1 MVSLLTF
8 YFGIKKSYHNYLN
21 SYSENSEIETV
32 YVNLTNRVIYESEVE
47 IEKNF
52 SNYLGL
58 YSPLKQKTTMQI
70 LITFREFPFYISKS
84 TPETGKSLKVE
95 NPFTTD
101 EIEKIK
107 NLKNVK
113 TVWTPS
119 WSSIFIQQGN
129 FSGNFLIFY
138 INSGDIENF
147 GLKIKSGRDFNK
159 NDGVDKCI
167 IGSKVKE
174 LIFPDE
180 NPIGKKLNYF
190 NSEIIGVLEEKEPQ
204 SIVSGGGPLTPNI
217 HPNMSIYFPKKE
229 SFTQIN
235 DIGYTDLIIVTDFG
249 KGEEIKNKIK
259 KIFNYKENNE
269 TILTVY
275 STIQNISHNIGLNN
289 RREILS
295 ILFKYT
301 FLLLIGSILV
311 SGFALFIEVMTR
323 TREISIRRALGTPKR
338 RILFKY
344 IINGILISTLSWF
357 FSIVIFLILKSYMQR
372 LLNIITSGEIFSFF
386 NLQRFKEPLIP
397 YPSLI
402 EEINLSLNFNIL
414 SISLILMIL
423 IGVVFSIY
431 PSLKAS
437 NIKPVFGIKYRGG
450 VINKFTSRIRDFIGI
465 IPFIFTLLIIFF
477 FICDSY
483 KIIYE
488 NKNVIKVVGNDV
500 LRIRE
505 YNPGIPMGLLNEDD
519 LLNINNTLIKEG
531 YKVGTLDSV
540 KVEWIKPEDISNGW
554 VRIVTGSSS
563 LKEIYELPVSEKNNS
578 YTEEPVILLGIE
590 AAKLMGIEKNSDDIG
605 IAQLPSGFSKIT
617 NIIERNES
625 YLINRT
631 IYNLISFDG
640 ESSLG
645 PQISPTILIK
655 GVKEND
661 LENVKSIIKNII
673 GSDKYEYLQFFYG
686 GFVVDALQR
695 VNNTILSFQ
704 ILISI
709 ISLLEGFISF
719 SNYLFLYSLLKRKES
734 AILRAL
740 GASKSY
746 VFKIFFIHHI
756 LLSLFALGLSFIV
769 LSIFLL
775 LQGTFFTL
783 FNLYTMLWII
793 LIIAI
798 SFILSYIFSI
808 SEARRIKEA
817 LPSRELKNL

>member
-275 STIQNISHNIGLNN
+275 STIQNISHNIGL
-289 RREILS
+289 
-295 ILFKYT
+295 K
-301 FLLLIGSILV
+301 
-311 SGFALFIEVMTR
+311 
-323 TREISIRRALGTPKR
+323 
-338 RILFKY
+338 
-344 IINGILISTLSWF
+344 
-357 FSIVIFLILKSYMQR
+357 IFLTISVLITEGRFYQFY
-372 LLNIITSGEIFSFF
+372 LNIH
-386 NLQRFKEPLIP
+386 
-397 YPSLI
+397 
-402 EEINLSLNFNIL
+402 
-414 SISLILMIL
+414 
-423 IGVVFSIY
+423 
-431 PSLKAS
+431 
-437 NIKPVFGIKYRGG
+437 
-450 VINKFTSRIRDFIGI
+450 
-465 IPFIFTLLIIFF
+465 
-477 FICDSY
+477 
-483 KIIYE
+483 
-488 NKNVIKVVGNDV
+488 
-500 LRIRE
+500 
-505 YNPGIPMGLLNEDD
+505 
-519 LLNINNTLIKEG
+519 
-531 YKVGTLDSV
+531 
-540 KVEWIKPEDISNGW
+540 
-554 VRIVTGSSS
+554 
-563 LKEIYELPVSEKNNS
+563 
-578 YTEEPVILLGIE
+578 
-590 AAKLMGIEKNSDDIG
+590 
-605 IAQLPSGFSKIT
+605 
-617 NIIERNES
+617 
-625 YLINRT
+625 
-631 IYNLISFDG
+631 
-640 ESSLG
+640 
-645 PQISPTILIK
+645 
-655 GVKEND
+655 
-661 LENVKSIIKNII
+661 
-673 GSDKYEYLQFFYG
+673 FY
-686 GFVVDALQR
+686 
-695 VNNTILSFQ
+695 
-704 ILISI
+704 
-709 ISLLEGFISF
+709 
-719 SNYLFLYSLLKRKES
+719 
-734 AILRAL
+734 
-740 GASKSY
+740 
-746 VFKIFFIHHI
+746 
-756 LLSLFALGLSFIV
+756 
-769 LSIFLL
+769 
-775 LQGTFFTL
+775 
-783 FNLYTMLWII
+783 
-793 LIIAI
+793 
-798 SFILSYIFSI
+798 
-808 SEARRIKEA
+808 
-817 LPSRELKNL
+817 